1 MNSNFHFQLLH
12 NFFQKPSFKNHLS
25 FLSFFNYNFHH
36 LRNYKILILLWWIN
50 TEFPKILS
58 EPREVDREG
67 GRRSWEI
74 SKQNWGGENEKEE
87 SEYKPRR
94 GGGEGGG
101 CGRGTYGV
109 NALTSKWLA
118 GTIIAHSRLR
128 PHTHSRGER
137 VCCAPGGGVR
147 DYPDRNAVYY
157 ILPRLTGRTLIWKSR

>member
-1 MNSNFHFQLLH
+1 MNSNFHWELLH

-58 EPREVDREG
+58 EPREVDCEG

-94 GGGEGGG
+94 GRGVAAAEARTGLMHWHQSGLPVQLLHTRG
-101 CGRGTYGV
+101 CARIRIREAKGFAARREEVCETTPTETPYI
-109 NALTSKWLA
+109 TFF
-118 GTIIAHSRLR
+118 
-128 PHTHSRGER
+128 R
-137 VCCAPGGGVR
+137 V
-147 DYPDRNAVYY
+147 
-157 ILPRLTGRTLIWKSR
+157 